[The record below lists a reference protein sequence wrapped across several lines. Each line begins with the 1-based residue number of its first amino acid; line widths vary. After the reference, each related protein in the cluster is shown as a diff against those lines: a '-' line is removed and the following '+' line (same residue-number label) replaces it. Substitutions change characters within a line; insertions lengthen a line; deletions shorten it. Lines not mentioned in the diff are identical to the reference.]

1 MSRLENRI
9 PPPLVAAA
17 FALAMW
23 ACARWL
29 PGVSAR
35 FSGQALAAALVL
47 VSGLGVIATAIA
59 QFVRARTTVDPLHPD
74 AASTLV
80 SGGIF
85 RLSRNPMYLGMAL
98 VLAAWALWLG
108 NGAAALLVVG
118 FVAWIARFQIAPEE
132 RALRAHFGDAFDAYA
147 QRVRRWI

>member
-9 PPPLVAAA
+9 PPPIVAAA

-35 FSGQALAAALVL
+35 FAGQAWVATAALGA
-47 VSGLGVIATAIA
+47 GLGVIVVAVA

-80 SGGIF
+80 SDGIF
-85 RLSRNPMYLGMAL
+85 RLTRNPMYLGMAL
-98 VLAAWALWLG
+98 VLTAWALWLG
-108 NGAAALLVVG
+108 NAAAALLVAG
-118 FVAWIARFQIAPEE
+118 FVAWITRFQIAPEE
-132 RALRAHFGDAFDAYA
+132 RALCAHFGASFEAYA
-147 QRVRRWI
+147 QHVRRWL